1 MQKIISTFLV
11 CLAISYTGFAG
22 NPDRQG
28 EAGAYELLM
37 NPWVRSGALNSL
49 NASCIS
55 GVEAMM
61 VNVAGISRINQWELG
76 FAQTKLGGRLL
87 LFNS

>member
-1 MQKIISTFLV
+1 MQKIIFTFFSI
-11 CLAISYTGFAG
+11 LAIPVLIFAG

-37 NPWVRSGALNSL
+37 NPWARSGALNSL

-61 VNVAGISRINQWELG
+61 VNVAGISRINKWEIGLS
-76 FAQTKLGGRLL
+76 QTKWLRPSG
-87 LFNS
+87 